1 MSDDTGPRS
10 CAERFWR
17 MCLSVFSG
25 VVLLVLT
32 IELITQYWLAFAI
45 AMVVAI
51 VIVIA
56 VWWWR
61 RRNTW

>member
-1 MSDDTGPRS
+1 
-10 CAERFWR
+10 